1 MREVRESPFVR
12 IDLDGSTDRS
22 SEKHLAH
29 IVRYISPMSIM
40 KACLLECVKV
50 HDGRATII
58 CQALRTDG
66 ASVMASD
73 LNGVNN
79 LVRNDN
85 PHIVFV
91 HCVCHRLNL
100 CVSQACASIA
110 DMVALQAIIST
121 VYSFVVPKI
130 CHKLLPPLPASI
142 FVAKNEVLFPTLQ
155 KNALVVVQ

>member
-1 MREVRESPFVR
+1 
-12 IDLDGSTDRS
+12 
-22 SEKHLAH
+22 
-29 IVRYISPMSIM
+29 M
-40 KACLLECVKV
+40 KACFLECVKL
-50 HDGRATII
+50 HDGRTTII

-73 LNGVNN
+73 LNGVNH

-85 PHIVFV
+85 PPIVFV

-110 DMVALQAIIST
+110 DMVALQAIINT
-121 VYSFVVPKI
+121 VYSFVVPKF
-130 CHKLLPPLPASI
+130 CFPLY
-142 FVAKNEVLFPTLQ
+142 K